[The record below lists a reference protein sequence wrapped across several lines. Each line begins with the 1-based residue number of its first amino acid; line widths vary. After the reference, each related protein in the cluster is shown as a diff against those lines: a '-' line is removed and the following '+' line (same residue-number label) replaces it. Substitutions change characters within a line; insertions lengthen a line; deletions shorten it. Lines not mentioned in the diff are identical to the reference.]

1 MYYVYVLQSE
11 EDKILYVGYTTN
23 LKSRLKLHNEGRV
36 ESTRNRRPVKLIYY
50 EASLNQQ
57 DALHREKYLK
67 SSWGETIFKKQNEV
81 LSNGVHPVR

>member
-1 MYYVYVLQSE
+1 MFYVYVLQSE
-11 EDKILYVGYTTN
+11 KDNKFYVGYTN
-23 LKSRLKLHNEGRV
+23 DLKSRLKLHNEGKII
-36 ESTRNRRPVKLIYY
+36 STRNRQPIKLVYY
-50 EASLNQQ
+50 EGSLNRQ